1 MLDLVRSLKT
11 LETNFNMYIDA
22 PTKLSSFFFALDHTD
37 YARWIPV
44 RLRAMLNLTNKHPDM
59 ARAFA
64 KGMFTVQKTKHVF
77 ACIAIDHAH
86 ERNNVVIKGDGEAVC
101 ITDNP
106 SALRDF

>member
-59 ARAFA
+59 ASAFA
-64 KGMFTVQKTKHVF
+64 K
-77 ACIAIDHAH
+77 
-86 ERNNVVIKGDGEAVC
+86 
-101 ITDNP
+101 
-106 SALRDF
+106 RDVYSSENETCFCMYCDRSCS